1 MDQESLVNMNI
12 TLCHV
17 TAQCAVLELDTATQ
31 YAAPSPFAVTLNGEA
46 WGRFEQNCFTL
57 VGLRPDH
64 LYDLLVTF
72 ETGVTGH
79 LTFRTL
85 KEELRL
91 DVTDFGAR
99 GNGETDCT
107 AAIQAAIA
115 ACVPNGTVY
124 LPAGNYLTGP
134 LFLKSDMTFYLEKG
148 ATLLAQ
154 TDWSRYP
161 VLPGMLFDEN
171 GQDRY
176 NLGTWEGN
184 PLDSYASLITAIRA
198 HDLTICGEGTLDGN
212 GAQGGW
218 WQGYKTRRGAAW
230 RPRTVFLSHCERVT
244 LAGINVRNS
253 PAWTVHPYYCTDI
266 NLLNINVW
274 NPDDSPN
281 TDGIDPECCV
291 NVRIIGARISV
302 GDDCISIKS
311 GKRYMS
317 CYHPRESRDILVR
330 NCLLER
336 GHGAVVVGS
345 EISCGVSNVVVEQ
358 CLMRGTDR
366 GLRVK
371 TRRGRGRS
379 SVIDRVFYRN
389 IVMEN
394 VLTPFVINMFYFCDP
409 DGKSAY
415 VSEKSALLVDERT
428 PRVGT
433 LTVQDITCTGAQYAA
448 MFFYGLPEQP
458 IEMVEMKNVSVSFA
472 AEAQKGYPAMMDGIE
487 PMCRVGIFAANVA
500 HIKLENVQL
509 EGYEGEPVIR
519 LGATILEEVSIHG

>member
-1 MDQESLVNMNI
+1 MVDMNI
-12 TLCHV
+12 ILCHI
-17 TAQCAVLELDTATQ
+17 TAQSAVFELETETP
-31 YAAPSPFAVTLNGEA
+31 YMAPGPFTVALNGEV
-46 WGRFEQNCFTL
+46 WGRFEHNCFT
-57 VGLRPDH
+57 VTGLKPDH
-64 LYDLLVTF
+64 LYDLLVTL
-72 ETGVTGH
+72 ETGMTGH
-79 LTFRTL
+79 LTFQTPR
-85 KEELRL
+85 EILRL

-99 GNGETDCT
+99 GDGKTDCT
-107 AAIQAAIA
+107 AAIQAAVA
-115 ACVPNGTVY
+115 ACVPKGTVY
-124 LPAGNYLTGP
+124 IPKGDYLTGP
-134 LFLKSDMTFYLEKG
+134 LFLKSEMTLYLEKG

-161 VLPGMLFDEN
+161 VLPGMLLDDN

-198 HDLTICGEGTLDGN
+198 HDLSICGEGTLDGN

-218 WQGYKTRRGAAW
+218 WKDFGTRKGAW

-244 LAGINVRNS
+244 LVGIKVRNS
-253 PAWTVHPYYCTDI
+253 PSWTIHPYYCTDI
-266 NLLNINVW
+266 SLLNIHIW

-281 TDGIDPECCV
+281 TDGIDPESCV
-291 NVRIIGARISV
+291 DVRIIGARVSV

-317 CYHPRESRDILVR
+317 CFHPRESRNILVR

-336 GHGAVVVGS
+336 GHGAVVIGS
-345 EISCGVSNVVVEQ
+345 EISCGVSNVMVER

-379 SVIDRVFYRN
+379 SVIDHVFYRN
-389 IVMEN
+389 IVMED

-409 DGKSAY
+409 DGKSTY
-415 VSEKSALLVDERT
+415 VSEKRALPVDERT

-433 LTVQDITCTGAQYAA
+433 LKVQDITCAGAQYAA

-458 IEMVEMKNVSVSFA
+458 IEFVEMKNVTVSFA
-472 AEAQKGYPAMMDGIE
+472 AQAQSGCPAMMDGVE
-487 PMCRVGIFAANVA
+487 PMCRVGVFAANVA
-500 HIKLENVQL
+500 RIRLENVSL
-509 EGYEGEPVIR
+509 EGYEGEAVIQ
-519 LGATILEEVSIHG
+519 LGNTVLEEVPHNG

>member
-1 MDQESLVNMNI
+1 MNI

-17 TAQCAVLELDTATQ
+17 TAQCAVLELNTVTQ
-31 YAAPSPFAVTLNGEA
+31 YVAPGPFSAVLNGEA
-46 WGRFEQNCFTL
+46 WGRFEHNCFTL
-57 VGLRPDH
+57 VGLKPDH

-72 ETGVTGH
+72 DSGETGR
-79 LTFRTL
+79 LTFRT
-85 KEELRL
+85 EREALRL
-91 DVTDFGAR
+91 NVTDFGAR
-99 GNGETDCT
+99 GDGKTDCT
-107 AAIQAAIA
+107 AAMQAAVA
-115 ACVPNGTVY
+115 ACIPNGTVY
-124 LPAGNYLTGP
+124 IPAGDYLTGP
-134 LFLKSDMTFYLEKG
+134 LFLKSEMTLYLERG

-154 TDWSRYP
+154 TDWNRYP
-161 VLPGMLFDEN
+161 VLPGMLLDDN
-171 GQDRY
+171 GEDCC

-184 PLDSYASLITAIRA
+184 PLDSYASLITALYAR
-198 HDLTICGEGTLDGN
+198 DLTICGEGTLDGN

-218 WQGYKTRRGAAW
+218 WQSHKTRRGDAW

-244 LAGINVRNS
+244 LAGIKVRNS
-253 PAWTVHPYYCTDI
+253 PAWTIQPYYCTDVSLFDLTI
-266 NLLNINVW
+266 W

-291 NVRIIGARISV
+291 DVRIIGVRISV

-317 CYHPRESRDILVR
+317 CHHPRESRDILVR

-336 GHGAVVVGS
+336 GHGAVVLGS

-366 GLRVK
+366 GLRIK
-371 TRRGRGRS
+371 TRRGRGEN
-379 SVIDRVFYRN
+379 SVIDRVIYRN
-389 IVMEN
+389 ITMEN

-409 DGKSAY
+409 DGRSAY
-415 VSEKSALLVDERT
+415 VSDKRALLVDERT
-428 PRVGT
+428 PRVGA
-433 LTVQDITCTGAQYAA
+433 LTVRDITCTGAQYAA

-458 IEMVEMKNVSVSFA
+458 IELVEMKNVTVSFA
-472 AEAQKGYPAMMDGIE
+472 SGAQKGNPAMMDGVA

-500 HIKLENVQL
+500 RIRLEDVRL

-519 LGATILEEVSIHG
+519 SGGGTFEEVRRNG